1 MGGPGVSRDRRPRSI
16 DERQVRGNL
25 VSEKSY
31 RGGRLLPPYPWPH
44 TRRDTQSH
52 SASYLVAGLRSLVL
66 MLGSKQSSPQSHLLC
81 PGSQIRTHAVC
92 TRSRPPPA
100 PCDLCISQTQV
111 SGHFPSMSAEGPA
124 PPLPCLKSL
133 TSYSSFSLA
142 GMAKMAPVHLWQS
155 WSDSPRRPI
164 GVTGSGPSRAQTGP
178 EASCPSSQHWEGCG
192 KTVRSSK
199 PAKATE

>member
-1 MGGPGVSRDRRPRSI
+1 MLHRDGRTRG
-16 DERQVRGNL
+16 EHQVRGNL
-25 VSEKSY
+25 VSGKSC

-44 TRRDTQSH
+44 TQRDTQSH
-52 SASYLVAGLRSLVL
+52 SASYLIAGLRPLVL
-66 MLGSKQSSPQSHLLC
+66 MLGSKQPSSQSHLLC
-81 PGSQIRTHAVC
+81 PGSEIRTHAVC

-111 SGHFPSMSAEGPA
+111 SGHFPSMSAEGLA

-133 TSYSSFSLA
+133 TSYSLFSLA
-142 GMAKMAPVHLWQS
+142 GMAKMAPVLLWQS
-155 WSDSPRRPI
+155 WSDSPRRPV
-164 GVTGSGPSRAQTGP
+164 GVTGSAPSSAQTEP
-178 EASCPSSQHWEGCG
+178 EAACPSSQRWEGGG